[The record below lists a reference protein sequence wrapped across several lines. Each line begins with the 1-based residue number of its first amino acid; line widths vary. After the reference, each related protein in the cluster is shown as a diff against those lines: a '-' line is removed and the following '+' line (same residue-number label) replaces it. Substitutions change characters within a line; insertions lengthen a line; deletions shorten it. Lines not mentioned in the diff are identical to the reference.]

1 MFASVG
7 ARYHKHLGGALVAT
21 LCSLWLLSGTAAAQT
36 TVVLNQAGSQVTDT
50 TIRSGAYANTN
61 YDDGVLLTRRSTD
74 PDWERRTILKFDTQ
88 NTIPAGTP
96 IASATLTLTV
106 RSGLGSTLRTVQ
118 AFRITQPFQEA
129 EATWMRRQTA
139 STWTTPGG
147 TISGQ
152 FGQALVPSAPGS
164 RVVIDLTTLVQ
175 RTINGEF
182 DSRYTRVL
190 LADAGT
196 TDAKESYREYYPS
209 EDVTAGNRPTLTIV
223 LGSAVSSPPPASTTP
238 DPTPTPEPDPTAAS
252 TDTVKVLQW
261 NIAQGYGTDGLSNI
275 DRVVAF
281 IVQQRPDIISFNEIM
296 IRSST
301 SNHPQIIASKLTA
314 QTGQTWRYH
323 WIQKSGAATGEG
335 ECVMTRLPVDATD
348 DYLLTVSRSVAMIRV
363 NVNGRNLSV
372 FSTHLDHQSST
383 TRVAQVKQLV
393 AWAGTQ
399 MEQRIIAGDFNGW
412 PGTPEHR
419 EMLLTHYDGWAV
431 AKAANTAVSFEGN
444 PDGNTRNTR
453 IDYVFQSKGATYLSV
468 IGAQVFDLRN
478 ANGQRPSDHNPLI
491 VTFQVR

>member
-7 ARYHKHLGGALVAT
+7 ARYHTHLGGALVAT
-21 LCSLWLLSGTAAAQT
+21 LCSLSLLSGTAAAQT

-74 PDWERRTILKFDTQ
+74 PNWERRTILKFDTQ
-88 NTIPAGTP
+88 NTIPAGAP
-96 IASATLTLTV
+96 ITSATLSLTV
-106 RSGLGSTLRTVQ
+106 RSGLGSTARTVR

-129 EATWMRRQTA
+129 EATWMRRQTT
-139 STWTTPGG
+139 SSWTTPGA

-152 FGQALVPSAPGS
+152 FGEALVPSAPGS
-164 RVVIDLTTLVQ
+164 RVVIDLTALVQ

-196 TDAKESYREYYPS
+196 TDAKDSYREYYAS
-209 EDVTAGNRPTLTIV
+209 EDATAGNRPTLTIV
-223 LGSAVSSPPPASTTP
+223 LGGPVAIPPPAPTP
-238 DPTPTPEPDPTAAS
+238 DPTPTPSPEPPTGQS
-252 TDTVKVLQW
+252 HTLKVLQW
-261 NIAQGYGTDGLSNI
+261 NIAQGYGTDGRSNI

-281 IVQQRPDIISFNEIM
+281 IVQQRPDVISFNEIM

-301 SNHPQIIASKLTA
+301 SNHPQIIADRLAA
-314 QTGQTWRYH
+314 QTGETWRYH
-323 WIQKSGAATGEG
+323 WIQKTGAATGEG
-335 ECVMTRLPVDATD
+335 ECVMTRLPIDATD
-348 DYLLTVSRSVAMIRV
+348 DYLLTVSRSVAMVRV
-363 NVNGRNLSV
+363 NVNGRNLSL
-372 FSTHLDHQSST
+372 FSTHLDHQSSA
-383 TRVAQVKQLV
+383 TRVAQVRQLV
-393 AWAGTQ
+393 SWAGTQ

-412 PGTPEHR
+412 PGTAEHR

-431 AKAANTAVSFEGN
+431 AKAAGTAVSFAGN

-453 IDYVFQSKGATYLSV
+453 IDYVFQSRGATFVSV
-468 IGAQVFDLRN
+468 LGAQVFDLRD
-478 ANGQRPSDHNPLI
+478 ATGQRPSDHNPLI